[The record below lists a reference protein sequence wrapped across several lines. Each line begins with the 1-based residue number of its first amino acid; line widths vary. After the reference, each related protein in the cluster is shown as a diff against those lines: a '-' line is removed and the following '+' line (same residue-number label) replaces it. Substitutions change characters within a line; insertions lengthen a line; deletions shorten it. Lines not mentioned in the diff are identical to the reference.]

1 MHLSFTNSKCHVHD
15 MMLQTQN
22 LGNQVKVR
30 LTLVLAIHEDIV

>member
-1 MHLSFTNSKCHVHD
+1 MHLSFTNSKCHVHG
-15 MMLQTQN
+15 MTLQTQN